1 MCKRALTKLRRARVE
16 LLWQKAVISEA
27 LHGVSHRD
35 DGHHDQPA
43 PQDVQK
49 AAHVYLRSF
58 VPPVGQQVPDR
69 SVQRTTSNWTPKT
82 SAVRPAG
89 DVAVVP
95 FMQMTCLTHPT
106 QLLRVIQQVIT
117 PKSRLLR
124 F

>member
-1 MCKRALTKLRRARVE
+1 MRQRVLTKLWRARVE

-49 AAHVYLRSF
+49 AAHVCLRLL

-89 DVAVVP
+89 RTVYADI
-95 FMQMTCLTHPT
+95 LTNTSHAGC
-106 QLLRVIQQVIT
+106 QLPSVI
-117 PKSRLLR
+117 
-124 F
+124 